1 MSVLGQTSLPSEVEE
16 VGHKVIGCAIEVHRR
31 LGPGFK
37 ERIYS
42 EALCLEM
49 DSTGLSFEREK
60 PIVVRYR
67 HWEIRGHRLD
77 LVVGGLVIVELKTV
91 RRLKDLHRRQVV
103 SYLKATHLQLGLL
116 LNFNV
121 SVLRSGIRRVI
132 L

>member
-1 MSVLGQTSLPSEVEE
+1 MTILRDSSLPEKVEQ
-16 VGHKVIGCAIEVHRR
+16 VGHKIIGCAIEVHRR

-49 DSTGLSFEREK
+49 DATGLSFEREK
-60 PIVVRYR
+60 AIIVRYR
-67 HWEIRGHRLD
+67 QWEIHGQRLD
-77 LVVGGLVIVELKTV
+77 LVVAGLVIVEIMAV
-91 RRLKDLHRRQVV
+91 PRLKELHRRQVV